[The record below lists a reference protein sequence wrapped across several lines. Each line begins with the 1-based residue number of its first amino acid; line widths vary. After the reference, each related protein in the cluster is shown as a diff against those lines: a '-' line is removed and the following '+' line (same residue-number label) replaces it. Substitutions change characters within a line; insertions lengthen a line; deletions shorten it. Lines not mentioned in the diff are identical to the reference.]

1 MDRLILDKLDPDLQ
15 WGPVHSAGRKV
26 KAMHGRGGFSRVSA
40 QAVLMH
46 NAARTVVKAQ
56 LGPDAQLLVKDRI
69 QGTDL

>member
-26 KAMHGRGGFSRVSA
+26 MHGRGGFSRVSA

-46 NAARTVVKAQ
+46 NAARTVVEAQ

-69 QGTDL
+69 QGTNL

>member
-1 MDRLILDKLDPDLQ
+1 M
-15 WGPVHSAGRKV
+15 HTAGRKV

-46 NAARTVVKAQ
+46 NAARTVVEAQ